1 MQLFR
6 QLLVAPAAI
15 GLLAPL
21 AVVNSP
27 AAHAADLNINSVSDY
42 TDVANSE
49 EQVTSITQFSDVYP
63 TDWAYQA
70 LASLIERYGC
80 VAGYPNG
87 TFGGNRAMT
96 RYEAAALLNACL
108 DRITEVTDELRRLI
122 KEFEKELAIIRGR
135 VDGLEARVGELEATQ
150 FSTTTK
156 LSGFTN
162 FVAGATKAKGDN
174 FRFEKGGVGA
184 RDDYNRSWGAFT
196 FSYDLRLSLKTSFTG
211 KDLLFTRL
219 RAGNMGRTSTWT
231 GGGVLM
237 NTLNTAAPGGN
248 VLGVDRLYY
257 RFPLGSSFTI
267 QAGPLTRNTEMMG
280 YKPSA
285 YAKGGQTVLDFFGGS
300 LGVPGVWNKETG
312 GGFGAIYSNK
322 SNVSKG
328 DPYWTLAANY
338 VADAGEASDGNPTTG
353 GIMTDN
359 SEANFTSQIAYGN
372 KQWGLAL
379 GYRYG
384 QCGARFRT
392 ATEYAFS
399 ESFGT
404 PCSVATGT
412 FIDGDGEE
420 QDILERSGA
429 SSNSFS
435 FNAFWRPED
444 SGWMPSISAGLG
456 KSYLNGNST
465 WDDFTSK
472 RGMASWM
479 VGLTWTDVLMKSNA
493 LGYAVG
499 QPQFVYD
506 DEDFVADGGYAME
519 LWYKFQVADNISV
532 TPSVYW
538 LSRPLGDFTQ
548 NYKGDYKSFGVFGG
562 VIQTVFKF

>member
-1 MQLFR
+1 MKLFR
-6 QLLVAPAAI
+6 QLLVAPAAL

-27 AAHAADLNINSVSDY
+27 AAHAADLNIDSVSDY
-42 TDVANSE
+42 AGSE

-87 TFGGNRAMT
+87 TFRGNRAMT

-122 KEFEKELAIIRGR
+122 KEFERELAIIRGR

-156 LSGFTN
+156 LKAKTVW
-162 FVAGATKAKGDN
+162 VAGATKAKGDN
-174 FRFEKGGVGA
+174 YNTGGEKGA
-184 RDDYNRSWGAFT
+184 RDAYNAEWGAFT
-196 FSYDLRLSLKTSFTG
+196 FSYDLRLGLKTSFSG
-211 KDLLFTRL
+211 KDLLYTRL
-219 RAGNMGRTSTWT
+219 RAGNMGDTSVWD
-231 GGGVLM
+231 GNGVA
-237 NTLNTAAPGGN
+237 LNKLDTAAPGGN
-248 VLGVDRLYY
+248 LVEIDRLYY

-280 YKPSA
+280 YKASA
-285 YAKGGQTVLDFFGGS
+285 YAKGGTKILDFFGGS

-312 GGFGAIYSNK
+312 GGFGAIYTNK
-322 SNVSKG
+322 KQVEKG
-328 DPYWTLAANY
+328 DPYFTVAANY
-338 VADAGEASDGNPTTG
+338 VADSGEANDSNPNSG
-353 GIMTDN
+353 GFMTDN
-359 SEANFTSQIAYGN
+359 SEANVTSQIAYGN
-372 KQWGLAL
+372 KQWGLAA

-384 QCGARFRT
+384 QCGAKFRT
-392 ATEYAFS
+392 ATEFAKSDKY
-399 ESFGT
+399 GT

-420 QDILERSGA
+420 QDIMERSGA

-444 SGWMPSISAGLG
+444 SGWMPSISAGVG
-456 KSYLNGNST
+456 ASYLNGNGA
-465 WDDFTSK
+465 WDDNTNK
-472 RGMASWM
+472 RAMASWM
-479 VGLTWTDVLMKSNA
+479 AGLTWNDVFLEGNA

-506 DEDFVADGGYAME
+506 VEDGFVADGGYAME
-519 LWYKFQVADNISV
+519 LWYSFQVTDNIQV
-532 TPSVYW
+532 TPAVYW
-538 LSRPLGDFTQ
+538 LSRPFGDDTQ
-548 NYKGDYKSFGVFGG
+548 NVKGDYKSLGVFGG
-562 VIQTVFKF
+562 LLMTTFKF